1 MLKRQVWIVDDDEF
15 DHIVTNSQR
24 VLRLNDQYENHPY
37 AQEFTKRC
45 NVMYL
50 EHTFWRKRQMQNFV
64 WMIYG
69 NYSKNILYQTTKQ
82 LLQTNDKLY
91 EGMELPKNTSD
102 FPLSTKITRQTR
114 TTLMEDEKDVLGEE
128 YRKSPV
134 FCRLSYFCTS
144 RLY

>member
-24 VLRLNDQYENHPY
+24 VLRLNDQYENHTN
-37 AQEFTKRC
+37 ALEFTKGG

-69 NYSKNILYQTTKQ
+69 NYSKEYP
-82 LLQTNDKLY
+82 
-91 EGMELPKNTSD
+91 LPNNQATFAGK
-102 FPLSTKITRQTR
+102 
-114 TTLMEDEKDVLGEE
+114 
-128 YRKSPV
+128 
-134 FCRLSYFCTS
+134 
-144 RLY
+144 